1 MEGIVVT
8 FPSVAPQEV
17 PRWADQQGHRAL
29 SRVQMGELSA
39 GRQALEGAEL
49 APGNAETLRQLRLR
63 PSTPREPLPH
73 HIAHHVP
80 DRPFELDEK

>member
-8 FPSVAPQEV
+8 FPSIAPQEV

-29 SRVQMGELSA
+29 SRVQTGELSA

-49 APGNAETLRQLRLR
+49 APGNAETSRQLRLR
-63 PSTPREPLPH
+63 PSTPPRTSATPH
-73 HIAHHVP
+73 CAS
-80 DRPFELDEK
+80 RPRSTVRIG